1 MLRKIIPLLGKDH
14 SKWASNYESP
24 FVVKKIFSRG
34 ALLLT
39 GMNGEDLFTP
49 VNSDFVKKYYP

>member
-1 MLRKIIPLLGKDH
+1 
-14 SKWASNYESP
+14 
-24 FVVKKIFSRG
+24 VKKIFSGG